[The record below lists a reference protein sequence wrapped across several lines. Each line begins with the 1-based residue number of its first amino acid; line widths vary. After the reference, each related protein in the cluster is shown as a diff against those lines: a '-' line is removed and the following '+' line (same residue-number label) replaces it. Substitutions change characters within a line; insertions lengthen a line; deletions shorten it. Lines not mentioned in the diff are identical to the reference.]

1 MTQRENFC
9 PTVKRIS
16 CWDWN
21 QGEWGKKKL
30 ASALWISDRFDY
42 LHFFYFPFWKI
53 RNLNLIHCKKR
64 LEPDHV
70 IALEPR
76 SKLCSRH
83 RDLFPILLSELIVI
97 CSKQVWSECHIINY
111 FYIHESYW
119 GILAHGRFCA
129 GLLCFVRVVMT
140 SGFAVVLFCW
150 FCYSIIWLQTEL
162 GSNQSYYHWI
172 PLLN

>member
-1 MTQRENFC
+1 MHLLFGS
-9 PTVKRIS
+9 RIGLII
-16 CWDWN
+16 CIFVD
-21 QGEWGKKKL
+21 
-30 ASALWISDRFDY
+30 
-42 LHFFYFPFWKI
+42 FPFWKI

-83 RDLFPILLSELIVI
+83 RDLFPIFLSELIVI